1 MSQTTHEI
9 CVPQM
14 LSYVSSKEL
23 RWLGVGTNDEQ
34 QRLMKIVKHAR
45 RKGVEINID
54 SCALP
59 AL

>member
-1 MSQTTHEI
+1 
-9 CVPQM
+9 M